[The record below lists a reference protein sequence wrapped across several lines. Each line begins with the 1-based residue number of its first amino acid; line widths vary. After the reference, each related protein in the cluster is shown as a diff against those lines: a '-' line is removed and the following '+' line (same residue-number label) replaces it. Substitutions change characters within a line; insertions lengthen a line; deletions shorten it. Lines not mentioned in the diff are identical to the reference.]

1 MSGMSVNC
9 ASDPTTMS
17 KGRDAR
23 ARKSSP
29 VSVSPI
35 VSMMRPSRE
44 VCAFPRT
51 QPNTPGAKYAAT
63 AASVTTAGVHL
74 AMKAA
79 SF

>member
-17 KGRDAR
+17 NGRDAST
-23 ARKSSP
+23 RKSSS

-35 VSMMRPSRE
+35 VSMMRPSRD

-51 QPNTPGAKYAAT
+51 QPNAPGAKYAAT
-63 AASVTTAGVHL
+63 AVSATTAGVHL
-74 AMKAA
+74 DKKAA
-79 SF
+79 IA

>member
-17 KGRDAR
+17 NGRDAR
-23 ARKSSP
+23 ARKSAS

-35 VSMMRPSRE
+35 VSMMSPSRE

-51 QPNTPGAKYAAT
+51 QPNAPGAKYATT
-63 AASVTTAGVHL
+63 AASATTAGVHL

-79 SF
+79 TF